1 MEGITDI
8 IAIGTD
14 HAGFLMKEFLKKNL
28 REKGYIFEDYGTSSE
43 EPVDYPDMIHPLAKD
58 INIGKIKRGVIICGS
73 GNGVAMVANKY
84 KNVRAAICWKKEI
97 VKLSRQHND
106 ANVIVLPARFISFD
120 EALQFVKIFLT
131 TGFEGGRHQRRVEKI
146 AAQL

>member
-1 MEGITDI
+1 MDDITDI
-8 IAIGTD
+8 IAIGAD

-28 REKGYIFEDYGTSSE
+28 RSKGYSFDDYGATSE
-43 EPVDYPDMIHPLAKD
+43 EPVDYPDIIHPLAKD
-58 INIGKIKRGVIICGS
+58 INEGKIQRGVIICGS

-84 KNVRAAICWKKEI
+84 INVRAAICWKKEI

-131 TGFEGGRHQRRVEKI
+131 TGFEGGRHKRRVDKI
-146 AAQL
+146 TAQL